1 VQVQQETLVIW
12 GEQDKIVSRTFAEV
26 RLRETQ
32 VARKLSYDFLNSF
45 MVAYVHIAFGLLT

>member
-1 VQVQQETLVIW
+1 MVIW

-45 MVAYVHIAFGLLT
+45 LAAYVHIAFGLLT